1 MAGLAEQAERYEDM
15 AEYMK
20 RVANMSTEMSS
31 EERNLLS
38 AAYKGCVGARRQAW
52 RSLATLDASVDVGVL
67 ITNYRAAIEKELLE
81 KCTEILELLSATL
94 VPRSTQV
101 EAQVFFLK
109 MQGDYHRY
117 LAELNSTDRSER
129 ANAAHGAYTQA
140 MAVAEQALPVN
151 NSLRLGLALNL
162 AVFFNEVF
170 NSPAEACQLAKK
182 TLDEAGQMLDANNPN
197 DQEGIGILTLLQDN
211 YGLWMAASSGGK
223 GLEQDGTTME
233 DL

>member
-20 RVANMSTEMSS
+20 RVATMGTEMSS

-38 AAYKGCVGARRQAW
+38 AAYKGCVSARRQAW
-52 RSLATLDASVDVGVL
+52 RSLATLEASAEVGVL
-67 ITNYRAAIEKELLE
+67 ITNYRAAIEKELVE
-81 KCTEILELLSATL
+81 KCSEVLDLLSNQL
-94 VPRSTQV
+94 VPKATQV

-117 LAELNSTDRSER
+117 LAELASTDRTER
-129 ANAAHGAYTQA
+129 ANSAHAAYTQA
-140 MAVAEQALPVN
+140 IGVAEQALPVN

-170 NSPAEACQLAKK
+170 SAPTEACQLAKK
-182 TLDEAGQMLDANNPN
+182 TIDEATPFLDAARPE
-197 DQEGIGILTLLQDN
+197 DQEGLGILQLLKEN
-211 YGLWMAASSGGK
+211 YGLWVASGAGGK
-223 GLEQDGTTME
+223 GMEQDGTTME